1 MSNQINF
8 KLNGQCYIS
17 NNNLTI
23 YQLLNYFNYDLA
35 LIVLEY
41 NGTIYSKTKWV
52 NLKIQSNDQFE
63 VITIVGGG

>member
-41 NGTIYSKTKWV
+41 NGTIYSKKKWV
-52 NLKIQSNDQFE
+52 NLKIQPNDQFE

>member
-41 NGTIYSKTKWV
+41 NGTIYSKKKWV